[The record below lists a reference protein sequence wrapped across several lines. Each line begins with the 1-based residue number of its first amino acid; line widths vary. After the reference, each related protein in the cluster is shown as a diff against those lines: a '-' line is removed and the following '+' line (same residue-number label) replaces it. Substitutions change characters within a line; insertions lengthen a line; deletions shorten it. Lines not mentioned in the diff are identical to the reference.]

1 MCTAH
6 VNVESLLALCQWE
19 GPFLQAFNLFSGK
32 GAQYFPVIEMPWTT
46 LPLFNQQQVPL
57 STLVWRMQ
65 SSPQVASSSVWIS
78 GPLYII
84 MSYPCQSGL
93 HVMSSFDLRGADL
106 CDERLQEWHS
116 IPTNKNVLL
125 PHRSWYTVD
134 EFMLVQF
141 SWNSRLL
148 SRAEGRKKSY
158 IFPKVQVQSLQ
169 SQG

>member
-1 MCTAH
+1 MGREP
-6 VNVESLLALCQWE
+6 NISLLSRCHEQ
-19 GPFLQAFNLFSGK
+19 
-32 GAQYFPVIEMPWTT
+32 

-148 SRAEGRKKSY
+148 SRKEGRKEGRNHIYSPRSKSKASRVKARVGY
-158 IFPKVQVQSLQ
+158 TLQ
-169 SQG
+169 RWLWNETLWLVKHQQ

>member
-1 MCTAH
+1 
-6 VNVESLLALCQWE
+6 
-19 GPFLQAFNLFSGK
+19 
-32 GAQYFPVIEMPWTT
+32 
-46 LPLFNQQQVPL
+46 
-57 STLVWRMQ
+57 MQ

-148 SRAEGRKKSY
+148 SRAEGRKEEIIY
-158 IFPKVQVQSLQ
+158 IPQGPSPKPPESRLGSVTLCKGGCEMKPCGWLSTNNNRNYSSSHLAHPWFKCVNPC
-169 SQG
+169 GVVDGGVDYFFVIAI